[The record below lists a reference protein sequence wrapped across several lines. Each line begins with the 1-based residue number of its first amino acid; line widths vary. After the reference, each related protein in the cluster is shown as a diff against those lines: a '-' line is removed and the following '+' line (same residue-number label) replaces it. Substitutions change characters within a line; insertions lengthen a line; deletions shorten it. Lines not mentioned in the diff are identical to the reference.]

1 MIKTNFEPYC
11 NDCPHMVVVDD
22 ETKIYGFDERGYAA
36 HHVITCKFADIC
48 RRVTEKIRKE
58 VDG

>member
-22 ETKIYGFDERGYAA
+22 ETKIYGFDERDYAA
-36 HHVITCKFADIC
+36 HHVITCKFANIC

-58 VDG
+58 SDG

>member
-1 MIKTNFEPYC
+1 MIKTYFEPYC
-11 NDCPHMVVVDD
+11 NNYPHMAVVDD

-36 HHVITCKFADIC
+36 HHVIIC

-58 VDG
+58 GDG

>member
-11 NDCPHMVVVDD
+11 NDCQHMLIVDD
-22 ETKIYGFDERGYAA
+22 KTKIYGFDERACAA

-58 VDG
+58 GDG

>member
-1 MIKTNFEPYC
+1 MIKVNFEPYC
-11 NDCPHMVVVDD
+11 NDCPHMAVVDD
-22 ETKIYGFDERGYAA
+22 ETKIYGFDERGYTA

-58 VDG
+58 GDG

>member
-11 NDCPHMVVVDD
+11 DDCPHMVVVDD
-22 ETKIYGFDERGYAA
+22 KTKIYGFNESGYAA

-58 VDG
+58 GDG

>member
-11 NDCPHMVVVDD
+11 DDCPHMVVVDD

-36 HHVITCKFADIC
+36 HHVIIC

-58 VDG
+58 GDC

>member
-1 MIKTNFEPYC
+1 MLI
-11 NDCPHMVVVDD
+11 VDD
-22 ETKIYGFDERGYAA
+22 ETKIYGFDERACAA

-58 VDG
+58 GDS